1 MNDVNNLA
9 TFLSD
14 GWLHIMQGI
23 SKSDAPARFPT
34 FATVAPNGEPEARTV
49 ALRHADRKSNIIEVY
64 TDITTPKVT
73 SLRKTPLAAVH
84 VFDNFVGALKTN
96 ERAFSVLFPF
106 GD

>member
-34 FATVAPNGEPEARTV
+34 FATVAPEWRTRSTNRRSTTRRPE
-49 ALRHADRKSNIIEVY
+49 K
-64 TDITTPKVT
+64 
-73 SLRKTPLAAVH
+73 
-84 VFDNFVGALKTN
+84 
-96 ERAFSVLFPF
+96 
-106 GD
+106 